1 VIQGRAA
8 SMKSEPTFQ
17 GRKIKAMS
25 TANQRDKGRALLSEW
40 FAHPVIRFVA
50 LTIYYLG
57 ILVGLV
63 ALYSQGDFSTPPF
76 IYQNF

>member
-1 VIQGRAA
+1 MRSAD
-8 SMKSEPTFQ
+8 
-17 GRKIKAMS
+17 
-25 TANQRDKGRALLSEW
+25 QRDKRSVLLSKW
-40 FAHPVIRFVA
+40 FAQPWVRFVA

-63 ALYSQGDFSTPPF
+63 ALYGQGDFSTPPF

>member
-1 VIQGRAA
+1 
-8 SMKSEPTFQ
+8 
-17 GRKIKAMS
+17 MS
-25 TANQRDKGRALLSEW
+25 SVDQPDKVRVLLSKW
-40 FAHPVIRFVA
+40 FAQPWVRFVG

-63 ALYSQGDFSTPPF
+63 VLYGQGDFSTPPF

>member
-1 VIQGRAA
+1 
-8 SMKSEPTFQ
+8 
-17 GRKIKAMS
+17 MS
-25 TANQRDKGRALLSEW
+25 LLDQRSQYGVLLSDW
-40 FAHPVIRFVA
+40 FARPRVRFVV

-63 ALYSQGDFSTPPF
+63 ALYGAGDFSTPPF

>member
-1 VIQGRAA
+1 
-8 SMKSEPTFQ
+8 
-17 GRKIKAMS
+17 MS
-25 TANQRDKGRALLSEW
+25 LGDQRDKVFFLSSEW
-40 FAHPVIRFVA
+40 FARPWVRFVA

-63 ALYSQGDFSTPPF
+63 ALYGAGDFSTPPF

>member
-1 VIQGRAA
+1 MSLEEQGH
-8 SMKSEPTFQ
+8 K
-17 GRKIKAMS
+17 
-25 TANQRDKGRALLSEW
+25 DRALGSKRFSQPWL
-40 FAHPVIRFVA
+40 RFVA

-63 ALYSQGDFSTPPF
+63 ALYSQGNFSTPPF

>member
-1 VIQGRAA
+1 MNSVDQRNTYRA
-8 SMKSEPTFQ
+8 
-17 GRKIKAMS
+17 R
-25 TANQRDKGRALLSEW
+25 LSER
-40 FAHPVIRFVA
+40 FARPWVRFVA

-63 ALYSQGDFSTPPF
+63 ALYGQGDFSTPPF

>member
-1 VIQGRAA
+1 
-8 SMKSEPTFQ
+8 
-17 GRKIKAMS
+17 MS
-25 TANQRDKGRALLSEW
+25 SVDQHDNDHALLNKW
-40 FAHPVIRFVA
+40 FAQPWVRFVA

-63 ALYSQGDFSTPPF
+63 ALYGAGEFSTPPF